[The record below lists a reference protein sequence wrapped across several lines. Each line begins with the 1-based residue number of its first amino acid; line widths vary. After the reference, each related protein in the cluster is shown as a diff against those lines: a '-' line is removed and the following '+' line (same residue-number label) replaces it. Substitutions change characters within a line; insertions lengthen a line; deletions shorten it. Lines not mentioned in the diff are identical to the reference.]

1 MILKI
6 GTRGS
11 KLALAQSQWVKEKIE
26 ARNPDL
32 MVELVTIKTTGD
44 KILDSPLNKIGG
56 KALFVK
62 EIEEALLKKTVDLA
76 VHSMKDVPA
85 EIPEGLVLSTFPER
99 EDPRDAFIS
108 IRYQALE
115 DLPQG
120 AKVGTSS
127 LRRAA
132 QLLAMRPD
140 LRLVPLRGNV
150 DTRLR
155 KLENRDL
162 QAIILATAGMRR
174 LGLESRITQFIPS
187 EQVLPAI
194 GQGALGLEV
203 RCDDERTINLLE
215 FLNHEETAVTVRAE
229 RAFLKELEGGCQ
241 VPMAAFCLL
250 RDNQLHLEGMVAELD
265 GSKIIRD
272 KVMGEK
278 AKAKQ
283 IGVTLARKLIDAGA
297 NKILASIY
305 GEPQNSGANS

>member
-11 KLALAQSQWVKEKIE
+11 TLALAQSQWVKEKIE
-26 ARNPDL
+26 ARNPD
-32 MVELVTIKTTGD
+32 MVVELVTIKTTGD

-62 EIEEALLKKTVDLA
+62 EIEEALLKKTVDVA

-85 EIPEGLVLSTFPER
+85 EIPEGLVLSVFPER

-140 LRLVPLRGNV
+140 LTMVPLRGNV

-155 KLENRDL
+155 KLEKRDL

-187 EQVLPAI
+187 ELVLPAI

-203 RCDDERTINLLE
+203 RYDDERTINLLE

-241 VPMAAFCLL
+241 VPMAALCRL

-265 GSKIIRD
+265 GSKIVRD

-278 AKAKQ
+278 AKAEQ
-283 IGVTLARKLIDAGA
+283 IGITLARKLIDAGA
-297 NKILASIY
+297 HKILASIY
-305 GEPQNSGANS
+305 GKQPSSGAHS

>member
-32 MVELVTIKTTGD
+32 VVELVTIKTTGD

-76 VHSMKDVPA
+76 VHSLKDVPA
-85 EIPEGLVLSTFPER
+85 EIPDGLVLSAFPER

-127 LRRAA
+127 LRRSA

-140 LRLVPLRGNV
+140 LKLVPLRGNV

-155 KLENRDL
+155 KLEKRDL

-174 LGLESRITQFIPS
+174 LGLESHITQFIPS

-203 RCDDERTINLLE
+203 RCDDERTMNLLE
-215 FLNHEETAVTVRAE
+215 FLNHEETAVTVSAE

-241 VPMAAFCLL
+241 VPVAAFCRLI
-250 RDNQLHLEGMVAELD
+250 DNQLHLEGMVAELD

-278 AKAKQ
+278 AKAEQ

-305 GEPQNSGANS
+305 G

>member
-1 MILKI
+1 MIFKI

-11 KLALAQSQWVKEKIE
+11 ALALAQSQWVKEKIE
-26 ARNPDL
+26 PRNPD
-32 MVELVTIKTTGD
+32 MVVELVTIKTTGD

-62 EIEEALLKKTVDLA
+62 EIEEALLKKTVDVA

-85 EIPEGLVLSTFPER
+85 EIPEGLVLSVFPER

-140 LRLVPLRGNV
+140 LTMVPLRGNV

-155 KLENRDL
+155 KLEKRDL

-187 EQVLPAI
+187 ELVLPAI

-203 RCDDERTINLLE
+203 RYDDERTINLLE

-241 VPMAAFCLL
+241 VPMAALCRL

-265 GSKIIRD
+265 GSKIVRD

-278 AKAKQ
+278 AKAEQ
-283 IGVTLARKLIDAGA
+283 IGITLARKLIDAGA
-297 NKILASIY
+297 HKILASIY
-305 GEPQNSGANS
+305 GKQPSSGAHS

>member
-1 MILKI
+1 M
-6 GTRGS
+6 
-11 KLALAQSQWVKEKIE
+11 V
-26 ARNPDL
+26 
-32 MVELVTIKTTGD
+32 VELVTIKTTGD

-62 EIEEALLKKTVDLA
+62 EIEEALLKKTVDVA

-85 EIPEGLVLSTFPER
+85 EIPEGLVLSVFPER

-115 DLPQG
+115 DLPQR

-140 LRLVPLRGNV
+140 LTMVPLRGNV

-155 KLENRDL
+155 KLEKRDL

-187 EQVLPAI
+187 ELVLPAI

-203 RCDDERTINLLE
+203 RYDDERTINLLE

-241 VPMAAFCLL
+241 VPMAALCRL

-265 GSKIIRD
+265 GSKIVRD

-278 AKAKQ
+278 AKAEQ

-297 NKILASIY
+297 HKILASIY
-305 GEPQNSGANS
+305 GKQPSSGAHS